1 MVALGWPESLIDD
14 YGLLRRATLRLRLLL
29 DRPEDV
35 VSPRDLP
42 MLARS
47 LGTTPDALA
56 TDLDASMSRI
66 RTIFDHRFQ

>member
-1 MVALGWPESLIDD
+1 
-14 YGLLRRATLRLRLLL
+14 
-29 DRPEDV
+29 
-35 VSPRDLP
+35 